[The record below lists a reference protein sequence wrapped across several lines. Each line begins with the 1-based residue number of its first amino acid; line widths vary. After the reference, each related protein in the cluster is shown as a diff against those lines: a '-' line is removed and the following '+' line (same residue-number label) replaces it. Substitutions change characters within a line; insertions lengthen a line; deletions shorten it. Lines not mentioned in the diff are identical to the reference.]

1 MLLFIADG
9 KNLCER
15 QTGFQYISCY
25 CLSFTQFIY
34 SVRQAYF
41 TTSHVTVY
49 QKAIWFGIP
58 QSVFQYISCYCLSGI
73 RVLMPDR
80 ILNFNTSHVTVYRY
94 VSSAPSKSPIYF
106 NTSHVTVYRISLSIT
121 ITGNV
126 FQYISCYCLSTVPR
140 KALFLLINFNTS
152 HVTVYPRLPVLP
164 LPAAVHFNTS
174 HVTVYP
180 RLPVLPLPA
189 AVHFNTSH
197 VTVYLFGTI
206 LAPFYLHYFNTSH
219 VTVYPISIRYSR
231 NFSFISIHLM
241 LLFIIFSISLR
252 SVRLQFQYISCYCLS
267 RKCGVC
273 DSLDFPISI
282 HLMLLF
288 IRFGRCLASC
298 GK

>member
-1 MLLFIADG
+1 MLLFIRKEQEG
-9 KNLCER
+9 VPFY
-15 QTGFQYISCY
+15 TIFQYISCY
-25 CLSFTQFIY
+25 CLS
-34 SVRQAYF
+34 
-41 TTSHVTVY
+41 H
-49 QKAIWFGIP
+49 
-58 QSVFQYISCYCLSGI
+58 
-73 RVLMPDR
+73 
-80 ILNFNTSHVTVYRY
+80 H
-94 VSSAPSKSPIYF
+94 PSRCSRMY
-106 NTSHVTVYRISLSIT
+106 N
-121 ITGNV
+121 
-126 FQYISCYCLSTVPR
+126 
-140 KALFLLINFNTS
+140 
-152 HVTVYPRLPVLP
+152 
-164 LPAAVHFNTS
+164 
-174 HVTVYP
+174 
-180 RLPVLPLPA
+180 
-189 AVHFNTSH
+189 HFNTSH